1 MPAEYAQCLENLK
14 ALIEKMD
21 DAGKSHRNEAT
32 TRLQFIDGLLFD
44 CLGWDKSECV
54 AEDNFEGTYADYSL
68 GTPHK
73 HLIVEAKKED
83 IYFEVPAGVNDLTF
97 RIQRFKE
104 DAPDVYKAIKQAM
117 GYCQSRGVPF
127 GAVCNGH
134 QLVAFLASR
143 TDGIPPIEG
152 RALVFGSPQH
162 MVEHFLELWNC
173 LSRAGVTSR
182 GLPVL
187 LQETGERPP
196 PDKLSLRIPK
206 YPRFQMRNSLQTKLQ
221 VFGDLIIEDV
231 GKLPENQEGFLK
243 ECYASSGALS
253 QYALISKSIL
263 QSKYSTEFEESLAG
277 PSLTSATAK
286 GGNPTITTEMLAQSA
301 TKRPVLLIGDVGVGK
316 TMFVRHFI
324 SIDAAELLREAIILY
339 IDLGVQPTL
348 DSELDKYLES
358 EISRQ
363 LREDYSIDIEDRR
376 FVQGV
381 YNMDLSRFKKGIY
394 GGLRYTNP
402 AEYEKRRISFLEDK
416 LAARNEHLRLCLE
429 HIQKGRNQQILTF
442 LDNVDQRSDDFQQR
456 AFLIGQS
463 MAELWPAFVFVSLRP
478 ETFHRSRSGGT
489 LSAYHAKAFTIS
501 PPRVDRVIQKRIRY
515 AMGLLESG
523 DIGRTLVGVEIHVDL
538 QDLLDYLRIIDY
550 SFNHNGELVE
560 FVDNVCGG
568 NIRLA
573 LDFIQTFVG
582 SGHANTAKMLQI
594 YRETG
599 RYSVAFHE
607 FVRAVIYGDYR
618 DYNPGFSKITN
629 LFDISGADGR
639 EHFLAPIA
647 LGYLGLESQAS
658 GSAGYVAAEAIYGY
672 VQHLGFQPA
681 KISGALDRLLSNKL
695 IETETKRPLSSVD
708 EGRDL
713 YYRITTIGSYYYRK
727 LVGIFTYVDAMVVD
741 TPIVDRTV
749 RERIGDETTILG
761 RLDRAEEFRRYLDSQ
776 WTSIEAAAEVFNWQQ
791 LSSQLN
797 AEISSIKNRLQMAGQ
812 RVGTVDER

>member
-1 MPAEYAQCLENLK
+1 MPADYAQCLENLT
-14 ALIEKMD
+14 ALIEKLD
-21 DAGKSHRNEAT
+21 DSDKSHRNEAT
-32 TRLQFIDGLLFD
+32 TRLQIIDELLFE
-44 CLGWDKSECV
+44 CLGWDKTECV
-54 AEDNFEGTYADYSL
+54 AEDNFGGTYTDYSL

-73 HLIVEAKKED
+73 HLIVEAKRED
-83 IYFEVPAGVNDLTF
+83 VYFEVPAGVNELTYP
-97 RIQRFKE
+97 IKRFKD
-104 DAPDVYKAIKQAM
+104 DARDVYEAIEQAM

-134 QLVAFLASR
+134 QFVAFLASR
-143 TDGIPPIEG
+143 TDGIPPIQG
-152 RALVFGSPQH
+152 RALVLSSHQQ
-162 MVEHFLELWNC
+162 MVEHFLEMWNC
-173 LSRAGVTSR
+173 LSSPGVSSR

-196 PDKLSLRIPK
+196 PDKLSLRIPN
-206 YPRFQMRNSLQTKLQ
+206 YPRYQIRNSLQTDLQ

-231 GKLPENQEGFLK
+231 GKLPENKEAFLK

-277 PSLTSATAK
+277 PSLMGATAK
-286 GGNPTITTEMLAQSA
+286 GGRPTITTEMLAQSA

-324 SIDAAELLREAIILY
+324 TIEAAELLREAIIIY

-348 DSELDKYLES
+348 ESALDEYLEM

-363 LREDYSIDIEDRR
+363 LHDNYSIDIADRS

-381 YNMDLSRFKKGIY
+381 YHMALSAFERSIY
-394 GGLRYTNP
+394 GGLRDTNP

-416 LAARNEHLRLCLE
+416 LTARHEHLRQCLE
-429 HIQKGRNQQILTF
+429 HIRKGRNQQIVIF
-442 LDNVDQRSDDFQQR
+442 LDNVDQRSDGFQQR

-478 ETFHRSRSGGT
+478 ETFHRSRSEGT

-501 PPRVDRVIQKRIRY
+501 PPRVDRVIHKRLRY
-515 AMGLLESG
+515 AINLLESG
-523 DIGRTLVGVEIHVDL
+523 VIGTTIEGVDFHVDL

-550 SFNHNGELVE
+550 SFEKSDELIE

-573 LDFIQTFVG
+573 LDFIRTFVG
-582 SGHANTAKMLQI
+582 SGHANTAKMLDI

-599 RYSVAFHE
+599 RYNVAFHE
-607 FVRAVIYGDYR
+607 FVRAVIFGDYR
-618 DYNPGFSKITN
+618 DYHPGFSEITN

-639 EHFLAPIA
+639 EHFLAPILLA
-647 LGYLGLESQAS
+647 YLGLESQAS
-658 GSAGYVAAEAIYGY
+658 GNTGYVTTEALYRY

-681 KISGALDRLLSNKL
+681 KVSGVLGRLLKNKL
-695 IETETKRPLSSVD
+695 VETETKRPLSGVVES
-708 EGRDL
+708 RDL
-713 YYRITTIGSYYYRK
+713 YYRITTIGSYYYQK
-727 LVGIFTYVDAMVVD
+727 LVRMFTYVDAMVVD
-741 TPIVDRTV
+741 TPIVDRAV
-749 RERIGDETTILG
+749 RERIGDEASILG
-761 RLDRAEEFRRYLDSQ
+761 RLDRAEEFRQYLDSQ
-776 WTSIEAAAEVFNWQQ
+776 WTSIESAVEVFNWRD

-797 AEISSIKNRLQMAGQ
+797 WEISFIKSRL
-812 RVGTVDER
+812 

>member
-1 MPAEYAQCLENLK
+1 MPADYAQCLENLT
-14 ALIEKMD
+14 ALIEK
-21 DAGKSHRNEAT
+21 AGESGQSHRNEAT
-32 TRLQFIDGLLFD
+32 TRLQLIDVLLFD

-54 AEDNFEGTYADYSL
+54 AEDSFGGSYTDYSL
-68 GTPHK
+68 GAPYK

-83 IYFEVPAGVNDLTF
+83 IYFKVPAGVNDLTY
-97 RIQRFKE
+97 RIQRFKD
-104 DAPDVYKAIKQAM
+104 DAPDVYEAIKQAM

-127 GAVCNGH
+127 GAVCNGY
-134 QLVAFLASR
+134 QFVAFLASR

-152 RALVFGSPQH
+152 RALVLNSHQQ

-173 LSRAGVTSR
+173 LSRVGVTSR

-196 PDKLSLRIPK
+196 PDKLSLRIPN
-206 YPRFQMRNSLQTKLQ
+206 YPRYQIRNPLQTDLL

-231 GKLPENQEGFLK
+231 GKLPENEEEFLK

-263 QSKYSTEFEESLAG
+263 QSRYSAEFEESLAG
-277 PSLTSATAK
+277 PSLTAATAK

-324 SIDAAELLREAIILY
+324 SIEAADLLREAIIIY

-348 DSELDKYLES
+348 ESALDEYLEM

-363 LREDYSIDIEDRR
+363 LHENHGIDIADRR

-381 YNMDLSRFKKGIY
+381 YNVALSGFEKSIY
-394 GGLRYTNP
+394 GSLKDTDP
-402 AEYEKRRISFLEDK
+402 AEYEKKRISFLEDK
-416 LAARNEHLRLCLE
+416 LAGRHEHLRQCLE
-429 HIQKGRNQQILTF
+429 HIRKGRNQQIVIF
-442 LDNVDQRSDDFQQR
+442 LDNVDQRPDGFQQR

-478 ETFHRSRSGGT
+478 ETFHRSRTEGT

-501 PPRVDRVIQKRIRY
+501 PPRVDRVIHKRLGY
-515 AMGLLESG
+515 AISLLESG
-523 DIGRTLVGVEIHVDL
+523 VIGTSMEGINFHVNL
-538 QDLLDYLRIIDY
+538 QDLLDYLKIIDY
-550 SFNHNGELVE
+550 SFENNVELIE

-573 LDFIQTFVG
+573 LDFIRTFVG

-594 YRETG
+594 FRETG
-599 RYSVAFHE
+599 RYNVAFHE
-607 FVRAVIYGDYR
+607 FVRAVIYGDHR
-618 DYNPGFSKITN
+618 DYDPGFSEITN

-639 EHFLAPIA
+639 EHFLAPIILA
-647 LGYLGLESQAS
+647 HLGLESQAS
-658 GSAGYVAAEAIYGY
+658 GSTGYVSTEAIYRY
-672 VQHLGFQPA
+672 VQHIGFQPA
-681 KISGALDRLLSNKL
+681 KISGVLDKLLKNKL
-695 IETETKRPLSSVD
+695 VETQTKHPPSGVL
-708 EGRDL
+708 ENRDT
-713 YYRITTIGSYYYRK
+713 YYRITTVGSYYYQK
-727 LVGIFTYVDAMVVD
+727 LVRIFTYVDAMVVD
-741 TPIVDRTV
+741 TPIVDRAV
-749 RERIGDETTILG
+749 RERIGDEATILG

-776 WTSIEAAAEVFNWQQ
+776 WTNIESAGEVFNWRY

-797 AEISSIKNRLQMAGQ
+797 AEISFIRSRLQVAGQPMAG
-812 RVGTVDER
+812 VD